1 VGLQFAGKRLAS
13 KRQPIHLGRAVP
25 AEISELA
32 EIENWGQNEKWRK
45 SVGSKFEKSHDKGY
59 ISEGVT
65 GVRAYIYD
73 N

>member
-1 VGLQFAGKRLAS
+1 MVCRKKAGVKAPADSPR
-13 KRQPIHLGRAVP
+13 RAVP

-32 EIENWGQNEKWRK
+32 GIENWGQNEKWRK